1 MANYEYGRNSVRAS
15 IEAGIVKELFLL
27 NGFDFLPIL
36 DLLKNSKIKA
46 TYMDRRSLSNLVK
59 TENHQGIVALT
70 STYNYDSLDN
80 IIAKAKNKKDPLIL
94 LLDEIQDP
102 HNFGAIIRSAD
113 AFGVDGIIIKKD
125 RQVEV
130 TATVIK
136 VATGAQNYVPIAQVS
151 NLNNAISKL
160 KDNGFWVVSTDGNAK
175 STISSLEYNFPVALI
190 IGSEGAGISRLV
202 IANSDFL
209 VKIPMEG
216 HVNSLNASV
225 ATGIILSAIRIKQ
238 EH

>member
-27 NGFDFLPIL
+27 NGFDFFSFF

-70 STYNYDSLDN
+70 STYNYDSLDD

>member
-70 STYNYDSLDN
+70 STYNYDSLDD